1 MGASAI
7 APIPHTL
14 KTAVQNAC
22 DKCFKFS
29 QKGTP
34 FKPTPTPYHIQYPA
48 YTWPPI
54 AGHQRAA
61 LGPPAGPAA
70 AAQISRQFDAPHVNS
85 PQWRPSRRRAH
96 RASDASANG
105 HRNWWV
111 AHRRAKGAE
120 TSTSAPCTA
129 VKSSTK
135 CSAYAQWNTKHLKV
149 GGGSGMVN
157 LGLPEFLPDHWESC
171 DTVEKRV
178 NEILENHIFYN
189 TATSFWDTL

>member
-1 MGASAI
+1 MGVYAI
-7 APIPHTL
+7 LPIP
-14 KTAVQNAC
+14 QNSST
-22 DKCFKFS
+22 KCLWQMFKVFPS
-29 QKGTP
+29 TST
-34 FKPTPTPYHIQYPA
+34 PTPAPYHIQYPA

-70 AAQISRQFDAPHVNS
+70 AAQISRQLDAPHVNS

-135 CSAYAQWNTKHLKV
+135 CSAYAQWNTKQV
-149 GGGSGMVN
+149 FNRNWRREEEVMVA
-157 LGLPEFLPDHWESC
+157 W
-171 DTVEKRV
+171 
-178 NEILENHIFYN
+178 
-189 TATSFWDTL
+189 